1 MFLKCAKHLF
11 NVLLEVLPPA
21 KAEISGINVLA
32 TGLLDIGFNILSQGR
47 VSELVGGVGPSNH
60 PPPRKYFLEG
70 RPSVDMGIYL
80 LTFLFLIFIGHTCGM
95 QKFPSQG

>member
-1 MFLKCAKHLF
+1 MFLKYAKHLF

-47 VSELVGGVGPSNH
+47 VSELVGGVGPSN
-60 PPPRKYFLEG
+60 PPPQENT
-70 RPSVDMGIYL
+70 S
-80 LTFLFLIFIGHTCGM
+80 
-95 QKFPSQG
+95 

>member
-1 MFLKCAKHLF
+1 MQNIFSISSWRFYPLQRQKYLGSMF
-11 NVLLEVLPPA
+11 
-21 KAEISGINVLA
+21 LA
-32 TGLLDIGFNILSQGR
+32 TGLLDVGFNILSQGR
-47 VSELVGGVGPSNH
+47 VSELVGGVGPSN